1 MKMRDL
7 ISTELMKLRRS
18 KITWISLSAYL
29 VIGLFVGF
37 MLWIVGHP
45 GTAERLGLL
54 GQKVSFASSGV
65 SADWKGLLA
74 MFAEMGGVGGMI
86 LYSIIVSYV
95 FGREYAEG
103 TAKNMLGL
111 PVRRE
116 LFVAAKLV
124 VSSLWFL
131 ALTLA
136 LLAESLIVGA
146 VLGFSGFSWA
156 LFLHEAGNVL
166 VAALLSL
173 ALGPTV
179 AWIAVASGGYLAPL
193 GFTIFSL
200 VLGTAFGAT
209 AWARWVPWSIV
220 PLFSGLAGPRVEELG
235 PGSYLVMAAFFAA
248 TALGAA
254 SRFSRADNTQ

>member
-1 MKMRDL
+1 MKLRDL
-7 ISTELMKLRRS
+7 IGTECMKLRRS
-18 KITWISLSAYL
+18 KVTWISLAAYL
-29 VIGLFVGF
+29 VIGLFVGL

-74 MFAEMGGVGGMI
+74 LFAEMGGVGGMI
-86 LYSIIVSYV
+86 LYSIVVSYV

-111 PVRRE
+111 PLKRGF
-116 LFVAAKLV
+116 FVAAKLA

-136 LLAESLIVGA
+136 LIAESLASGA
-146 VLGFSGFSWA
+146 LLGLSGFSWP
-156 LFLHEAGNVL
+156 LFLREAGNIL

-179 AWIAVASGGYLAPL
+179 AWIAVASEGYLAPL

-235 PGSYLVMAAFFAA
+235 PGSYLVMAAFFAL
-248 TALGAA
+248 TALGASA
-254 SRFSRADNTQ
+254 RFSRADNTQ